1 VIIFWILVG
10 EGMNMMCSGA
20 RDAWGKVVVGVYF
33 EEGEV
38 DSRYGSEVKELFHST
53 AP

>member
-1 VIIFWILVG
+1 MG
-10 EGMNMMCSGA
+10 EGVNMMCSGA

-38 DSRYGSEVKELFHST
+38 DSRCGSEVKVLMYST

>member
-1 VIIFWILVG
+1 MG
-10 EGMNMMCSGA
+10 EGVNMMCSGA